1 VKVQAYARALDPVVR
16 KQYNRLAW
24 PRRSH
29 LGAVQLSEEP
39 VEETGDSS
47 GRPSTGAR
55 VTLAVNTATL
65 AGEDPRALELEGWR
79 AIGGCRS

>member
-29 LGAVQLSEEP
+29 LGAAVEP

-47 GRPSTGAR
+47 GPSTGAG
-55 VTLAVNTATL
+55 VTLAVNTATR
-65 AGEDPRALELEGWR
+65 AGVDRALEGWK
-79 AIGGCRS
+79 AFGGCRS